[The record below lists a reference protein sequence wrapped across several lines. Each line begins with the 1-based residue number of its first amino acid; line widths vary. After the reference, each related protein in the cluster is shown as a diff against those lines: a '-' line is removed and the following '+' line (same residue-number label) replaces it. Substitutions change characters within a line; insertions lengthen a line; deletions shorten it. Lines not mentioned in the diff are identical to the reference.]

1 MDQIE
6 VDILIGE
13 LKCIKLRSDERAY
26 VDASAVQFKNGNF
39 SNSVVLRIQAI
50 ARRNKVKLEELR
62 VAREKAKRSI
72 WKKKN
77 GVTEEQLADLV
88 NAREAM
94 KSAKK
99 SDLGI

>member
-1 MDQIE
+1 M
-6 VDILIGE
+6 DILIGE

-26 VDASAVQFKNGNF
+26 VDASAVQFKNGNL
-39 SNSVVLRIQAI
+39 SNNVVLRIQAI

-62 VAREKAKRSI
+62 DAREKAKRSM
-72 WKKKN
+72 WKKRN

-88 NAREAM
+88 NTRKAM
-94 KSAKK
+94 KSAEK